1 VGHTAKEDAILVI
14 KLGSLGDFIQCFDA
28 FHDIRAHHAGARIAL
43 LTTPPFAGLARRS
56 PWFDQV
62 WTDGRPHWTDVAAW
76 LRLILRLRRARFA
89 RVYDLQY
96 NRRSA
101 FIFRALGGA
110 KGPAWLGKAK
120 GCAFPEPPYPAEAGN
135 AERIGLHLRSAG
147 APSAGEPDLSW
158 LAENVAGLAP
168 PGPFVL
174 MIPGCSPHLPRK
186 RWPAE
191 NYAALGRRLAARGY
205 RIALAG
211 TKADREAIEA
221 IKARFGDAVDL
232 GGRTNLFQLASL
244 ARAAKAVIGNDTGP
258 IFLAA
263 KIGAPSLTLM
273 SAHTDEKRSAP
284 RGPAARWLKR
294 DDLATLGVDEV
305 EKALPLP

>member
-1 VGHTAKEDAILVI
+1 VGHHAKEDAILVI

-56 PWFDQV
+56 PWFDEV
-62 WTDGRPHWTDVAAW
+62 WTDGRPDWTDVAAW
-76 LRLILRLRRARFA
+76 LRLIVRLRRARFA

-110 KGPAWLGKAK
+110 NGPAWLGKAK

-135 AERIGLHLRSAG
+135 AARIGLHLRSAG

-158 LAENVAGLAP
+158 LAEDVAGLAP
-168 PGPFVL
+168 PEPFVL
-174 MIPGCSPHLPRK
+174 MVPGCSPHLPRK

-205 RIALAG
+205 RVVLAG
-211 TKADREAIEA
+211 TNADREAIEA
-221 IKARFGDAVDL
+221 IRARCGDAVDL
-232 GGRTNLFQLASL
+232 SGRTNLFQLASL

-258 IFLAA
+258 MFLAA
-263 KIGAPSLTLM
+263 TIGAPSLTLM
-273 SAHTDEKRSAP
+273 SAHTDEQRSAP
-284 RGPAARWLKR
+284 RGRAAAWLKR
-294 DDLATLGVDEV
+294 DDLAALGADEV

>member
-1 VGHTAKEDAILVI
+1 
-14 KLGSLGDFIQCFDA
+14 
-28 FHDIRAHHAGARIAL
+28 
-43 LTTPPFAGLARRS
+43 
-56 PWFDQV
+56 
-62 WTDGRPHWTDVAAW
+62 
-76 LRLILRLRRARFA
+76 
-89 RVYDLQY
+89 
-96 NRRSA
+96 
-101 FIFRALGGA
+101 
-110 KGPAWLGKAK
+110 
-120 GCAFPEPPYPAEAGN
+120 
-135 AERIGLHLRSAG
+135 
-147 APSAGEPDLSW
+147 
-158 LAENVAGLAP
+158 
-168 PGPFVL
+168 
-174 MIPGCSPHLPRK
+174 
-186 RWPAE
+186 
-191 NYAALGRRLAARGY
+191 LGRRLAARGY
-205 RIALAG
+205 RVALAG